1 MLNIIQVLNIPL
13 RTKSHTRVLTHPS
26 LIIFCRKFNTF
37 MNFRELNLGV
47 EQPVIRL
54 IGTCRL
60 PRKTGRRGKRERWR

>member
-1 MLNIIQVLNIPL
+1 
-13 RTKSHTRVLTHPS
+13 
-26 LIIFCRKFNTF
+26 

-60 PRKTGRRGKRERWR
+60 PRKAGRREKRDINRHQQNATPP